1 MNSKYRFNCKGCRK
15 PDKEFPNLF
24 QDYDIG
30 EQVHYCPPVTEHR
43 WSRTDAYGIFTG
55 IYCDKCY
62 DSDKYPYRKDR
73 YHDPMYAGER
83 LESDDNLPWE
93 Y

>member
-1 MNSKYRFNCKGCRK
+1 MDSKYRFNCKGCRK
-15 PDKEFPNLF
+15 PDKDFPKLF
-24 QDYDIG
+24 QDYEVG
-30 EQVHYCPPVTEHR
+30 ETVHNCPSVTEHR
-43 WSRTDAYGIFTG
+43 WARNDAYGMFTG

-83 LESDDNLPWE
+83 LEPDDNLPWE
-93 Y
+93 N

>member
-1 MNSKYRFNCKGCRK
+1 MNDAICNGCQTAAEDGFNS
-15 PDKEFPNLF
+15 
-24 QDYDIG
+24 G
-30 EQVHYCPPVTEHR
+30 ELTYHYWAT
-43 WSRTDAYGIFTG
+43 SDAYGMYTG
-55 IYCDKCY
+55 LYCDKCY

-83 LESDDNLPWE
+83 LEPDDCLPWE